1 MRSKAKNK
9 TEKKKAARQRVACFL
24 SDVVQRLLLADSFN
38 GAAAGAGTAGQALFG
53 IDGEFAVIGF
63 GDSLNGAGACAG
75 TAADAFFLI
84 NYESHFVT
92 SIYSAQAVFEYI
104 IARQEKYV
112 NILHRK
118 LSKLM
123 QLFRLE
129 RVLRA
134 VSSVRILRGRSERD
148 VRTDISA
155 AEQFLSSGKSALQD
169 VLVV

>member
-24 SDVVQRLLLADSFN
+24 SDVVPRLLLADSLN

-92 SIYSAQAVFEYI
+92 SIYSAKAVFFHI
-104 IARQEKYV
+104 ITRQGKYV
-112 NILHRK
+112 NILREK
-118 LSKLM
+118 
-123 QLFRLE
+123 R
-129 RVLRA
+129 R
-134 VSSVRILRGRSERD
+134 
-148 VRTDISA
+148 
-155 AEQFLSSGKSALQD
+155 
-169 VLVV
+169 